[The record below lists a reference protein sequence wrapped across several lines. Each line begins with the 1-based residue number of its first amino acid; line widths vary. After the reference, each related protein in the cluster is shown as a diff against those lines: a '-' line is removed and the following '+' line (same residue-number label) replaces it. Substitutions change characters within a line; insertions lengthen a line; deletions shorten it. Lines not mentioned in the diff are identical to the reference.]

1 MNKINNIAEN
11 ILNKLNTNNQ
21 YGSVISILMIVSIIL
36 TSVRILQ
43 ECKKNNQEFTSINK
57 NLAYQKEVK
66 LLSQKR
72 GWWTKLRLKK
82 IIRKEL
88 PYSVYKEC
96 SNQLVDIMLNY
107 GENITEEE
115 TQTLLE
121 AANV

>member
-1 MNKINNIAEN
+1 MNKINNIAQN
-11 ILNKLNTNNQ
+11 ILNKIDTTK

-43 ECKKNNQEFTSINK
+43 ECKKNNQLSSSNK
-57 NLAYQKEVK
+57 NLAYQHEMIT
-66 LLSQKR
+66 LSRKR
-72 GWWTKLRLKK
+72 GWWTKHRLKK

-88 PYSVYKEC
+88 PYDAYKAYGD
-96 SNQLVDIMLNY
+96 QLVDSILSY
-107 GENITEEE
+107 GENITEED

>member
-1 MNKINNIAEN
+1 MNKINNIAQN

-96 SNQLVDIMLNY
+96 ANQLVDIMLNY

>member
-1 MNKINNIAEN
+1 MNKINNIAQN
-11 ILNKLNTNNQ
+11 ILNKLNTNHQ
-21 YGSVISILMIVSIIL
+21 YGSIISILMIVSIIL

-88 PYSVYKEC
+88 PYLAYKEYA
-96 SNQLVDIMLNY
+96 NQLVDIMLNY

>member
-1 MNKINNIAEN
+1 
-11 ILNKLNTNNQ
+11 
-21 YGSVISILMIVSIIL
+21 MIVSIIL

>member
-72 GWWTKLRLKK
+72 
-82 IIRKEL
+82 
-88 PYSVYKEC
+88 
-96 SNQLVDIMLNY
+96 
-107 GENITEEE
+107 
-115 TQTLLE
+115 
-121 AANV
+121 

>member
-1 MNKINNIAEN
+1 MNKINHIAQN

-57 NLAYQKEVK
+57 NLSYQKEVK